1 MKTLLLPLGI
11 ICFSLTIAAASAAEK
26 QSSPHVCRDRPC
38 SEPVTKLKVGKF
50 SFSAN
55 LYDEKPFGG
64 GRIDC
69 KDNYCQFDLKFGVP
83 GKMINLRSPDGN
95 ESYRIINGPLPAR
108 LMCPDSMPTSFAD
121 LPHLPL
127 GPKSSRRIG
136 HRAYYNNPPNQTFSF
151 FSKRPTSIGVFIA
164 MWGATGT
171 GVSTIYVFDTETGKM
186 FKIEAGT
193 CGLDVDFIRNP
204 EGVVSGYVR
213 WERRYYFGTY
223 NFAAIYVD
231 WPASYKDIDG
241 QDLSLAGYMIS
252 NASSVV
258 PTIFQSIYVYPE
270 TLIKRIFQFD

>member
-11 ICFSLTIAAASAAEK
+11 ICFSLTIAVASAAEK
-26 QSSPHVCRDRPC
+26 QSSPDVCRDRSC
-38 SEPVTKLKVGKF
+38 SAPVTKLKVGKF

-83 GKMINLRSPDGN
+83 GNMIKYSAGS
-95 ESYRIINGPLPAR
+95 ESYRIINGPLPLR
-108 LMCPDSMPTSFAD
+108 LTCIDGLPRGFAD
-121 LPHLPL
+121 LSEEAA
-127 GPKSSRRIG
+127 GYERARIG

-151 FSKRPTSIGVFIA
+151 FSKRPTSIGVLIA
-164 MWGATGT
+164 MWGATGH

-186 FKIEAGT
+186 SKTEAGS
-193 CGLDVDFIRNP
+193 CGFYVDFIRNP

-213 WERRYYFGTY
+213 WERRYYFGPP
-223 NFAAIYVD
+223 NFAAIYVN